1 MHPTH
6 IFFFE
11 QQPYVLAELAEY
23 IDTKPEDAS
32 SASLVLK
39 YLKALNSLFENGF
52 LSHEKIESSDS
63 PLLQRMEA
71 GYNVF
76 VQWLDS
82 ALEKGMY
89 FAVVFST
96 LLAIAEEVRAN
107 VGASLFLLP

>member
-52 LSHEKIESSDS
+52 LNHEKIESSDS
-63 PLLQRMEA
+63 PFLQRMEA
-71 GYNVF
+71 GYATEMTKI
-76 VQWLDS
+76 WL
-82 ALEKGMY
+82 K
-89 FAVVFST
+89 
-96 LLAIAEEVRAN
+96 
-107 VGASLFLLP
+107 